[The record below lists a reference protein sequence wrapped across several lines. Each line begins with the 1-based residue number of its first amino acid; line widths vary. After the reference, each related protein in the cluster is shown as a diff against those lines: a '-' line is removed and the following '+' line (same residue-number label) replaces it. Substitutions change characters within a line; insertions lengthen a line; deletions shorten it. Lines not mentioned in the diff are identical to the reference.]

1 MKKGVAQL
9 ILLALFLLLAAVEVW
24 SQEPSTITVRK
35 SAVNNGVVI
44 LDILKTGKAYELQC
58 NQGAPGC
65 TALKSGQY
73 QMIELPKNFGMY
85 DCKDVEVY
93 PYSVVDPDKDKKLVR
108 VLSGGKVTS
117 PARHAG
123 LGSTPRPFS

>member
-1 MKKGVAQL
+1 MKDGVAQL
-9 ILLALFLLLAAVEVW
+9 ILLVLFLLLAAVDV
-24 SQEPSTITVRK
+24 SAQELSTITVRK

-44 LDILKTGKAYELQC
+44 LNILKAGRAYELQC

-73 QMIELPKNFGMY
+73 QMIELPENFGMY

-93 PYSVVDPDKDKKLVR
+93 AESVVDPDKDKRLGEYCLVE
-108 VLSGGKVTS
+108 K
-117 PARHAG
+117 
-123 LGSTPRPFS
+123 